1 MGKGNPNRASD
12 GKFTTG
18 SSYKKEK
25 NKMNKDLADQKPDID
40 TSQDKNIKKVIDKAL
55 RNKGQ
60 ITKVNKLKKV
70 KNSLKKYK
78 QENQH
83 GREKKLDSGSN

>member
-1 MGKGNPNRASD
+1 MGKGNPNRASN

-78 QENQH
+78 
-83 GREKKLDSGSN
+83 